1 MESVAHCWAPA
12 STGTPIMA
20 QPSLG
25 PSLGATEIGVLL
37 ASVLYGVLNV
47 QTYLYYQFLETLHMF
62 ITWAWL
68 YDVTVTHYGDLTYF
82 AEAHWTL
89 SSSAVFD
96 GVIGALVQ
104 GFFAHRIYVLSGK
117 WPITIV
123 SWIGSLCNVAT
134 NFAISVIS
142 QTVSVTAF
150 AQDFAWITTTTLVLL
165 LAVDTLNTTAL
176 CWYLRV
182 EKTGVR
188 TTDSMLNKLFQWT
201 IHSVP
206 LSCLSHLSYSLTQI
220 SGYQSRFSTPN
231 SLTLHDHMSDAKPH
245 DDETKTT
252 LKDSV
257 HSYPPSNG
265 RVSGGSTTKQTLD
278 A

>member
-1 MESVAHCWAPA
+1 
-12 STGTPIMA
+12 
-20 QPSLG
+20 
-25 PSLGATEIGVLL
+25 
-37 ASVLYGVLNV
+37 
-47 QTYLYYQFLETLHMF
+47 MF

-104 GFFAHRIYVLSGK
+104 GFFAHRVYVLSGK

-123 SWIGSLCNVAT
+123 SWIGSLCEVAT

-201 IHSVP
+201 IRE
-206 LSCLSHLSYSLTQI
+206 SLI
-220 SGYQSRFSTPN
+220 PALWYHG
-231 SLTLHDHMSDAKPH
+231 LTLRGR
-245 DDETKTT
+245 
-252 LKDSV
+252 
-257 HSYPPSNG
+257 NG
-265 RVSGGSTTKQTLD
+265 HGDRVRI
-278 A
+278 APFAPMRHH